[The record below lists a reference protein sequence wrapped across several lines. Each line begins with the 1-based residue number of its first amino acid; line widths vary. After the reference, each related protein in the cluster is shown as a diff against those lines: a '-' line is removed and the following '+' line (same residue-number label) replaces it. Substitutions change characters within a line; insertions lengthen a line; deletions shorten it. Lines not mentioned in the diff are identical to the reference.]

1 MPQRFSLVATIL
13 ALTTAIAAAQ
23 PVTTATLLREMV
35 DFERLCETP
44 EHAYKTIQFT
54 SYDRRSKVPGGP
66 EWFENSDGFGGAP
79 IPPFEKVRRE
89 PGDDGVGDYLLA
101 DIKGPGAIVRTWT
114 ANINGTIRVYLD
126 GADEPIYD
134 GPAERFMHRPYE
146 AFLDGSGVAAETL
159 RGTLYQRDAAYCPIP
174 FAKGCR
180 IEWTGDQKQLH
191 FYYVQVRK
199 YLEKDVEVET
209 FRADDLKKH
218 ATTIEEVSRVLA
230 DPDGAAV
237 AADSKSHEFDLK
249 LAPGQRSKALR
260 IKGPGALERL
270 RLLVEG
276 ANERAALRQTVMN
289 ITCDGWSN
297 AQVQSPV
304 GDFFAAAPDV
314 NPYVSLP
321 FTVKEDGW
329 MTSRYLMPYQK
340 SLVVEFHNLGEQEVR
355 IRGEANTK
363 PRAWNDDRTMHFYAR
378 WRVTHGIAT
387 PPAIDIPFLIAGGTG
402 RYVGTAS
409 LMMNTAVGTHQGGTW
424 WGEGDEKVFVDGDKT
439 PSWFG
444 TGSEDYYNYAWSA
457 EDIFAYPYCGQ
468 PRNDGPGNRGFVANY
483 RHHFLDDQPFEDRIA
498 FYLELL
504 SNHSVEDFAYARQAY
519 HYGRPGIIDDHVTI
533 TAEDVRVPRLPAPWT
548 PVAHHASTG
557 ATYYE
562 PETLTSQPHESEE
575 GEIWSHGKLMAWRP
589 ANDGETLRLTMP
601 VEKAGK
607 YEVRIGLGFDKRS
620 GVVRATLDGKPFG
633 FGVGAARDAVDL
645 YEGRRTMLR
654 ASESQLLELSEGEQ
668 VIELTFDDRGR
679 EDARLGVDFIW
690 LQPR

>member
-1 MPQRFSLVATIL
+1 MHYLFTISLLAIL
-13 ALTTAIAAAQ
+13 ASTTTAE
-23 PVTTATLLREMV
+23 PVTTATLIREMV

-54 SYDRRSKVPGGP
+54 SYDRRSQVPGGP
-66 EWFENSDGFGGAP
+66 HWFENSDGFGGAP
-79 IPPFEKVRRE
+79 IPPFEKVLKE
-89 PGDDGVGDYLLA
+89 PDAEGVGEYLLA
-101 DIKGPGAIVRTWT
+101 DVEGPGAIVRTWT

-126 GADEPIYD
+126 GADKPIYD
-134 GPAERFMHRPYE
+134 GPAEQFMHRPYE
-146 AFLDGSGVAAETL
+146 AFLEGSGVAAETL
-159 RGTLYQRDAAYCPIP
+159 RGTLYQRDAAYCPMP
-174 FAKGCR
+174 FAKRCR
-180 IEWTGDQKQLH
+180 IEWIGDQKQLH

-199 YLEKDVEVET
+199 YEGKDVEVKT
-209 FRADDLKKH
+209 FRADDLKTH
-218 ATTIEEVSRVLA
+218 ADVVKDVSLILA
-230 DPDGAAV
+230 HPDGIGLSTE
-237 AADSKSHEFDLK
+237 SKSHDFDLK
-249 LAPGQRSKALR
+249 LAPGEQSEPLR
-260 IKGPGALERL
+260 VEGPGALERL

-276 ANERAALRQTVMN
+276 ADERAALRQTVMN
-289 ITCDGWSN
+289 VTCDGWSK
-297 AQVQSPV
+297 AHVQSPV

-321 FTVKEDGW
+321 FTVQDDGW
-329 MTSRYLMPYQK
+329 MTSRYLMPYK
-340 SLVVEFHNLGEQEVR
+340 ESLVVAFHNLGEQEVR

-363 PRAWNDDRTMHFYAR
+363 ARDWNDDRTMHFYAR

-387 PPAIDIPFLIAGGTG
+387 PPALDIPFLVAGGTG

-409 LMMNTAVGTHQGGTW
+409 LMMNTALGTHQGGTW
-424 WGEGDEKVFVDGDKT
+424 WGEGDEKVFVDDDKT

-504 SNHSVEDFAYARQAY
+504 SYHPVEDFSYARQAY

-533 TAEDVRVPRLPAPWT
+533 TAEDVRIPRLPAPWV
-548 PVAHHASTG
+548 PNPQNASAG
-557 ATYYE
+557 ATYFE
-562 PETLTSQPHESEE
+562 PELLTTQPHQLEE
-575 GEIWSHGKLMAWRP
+575 GEVWSHGKLMAWRP
-589 ANDGETLRLTMP
+589 QADGETLRLKLP
-601 VEKAGK
+601 VKKAGK
-607 YEVRIGLGFDKRS
+607 YEVRIGLGFDGRS
-620 GVVRATLDGKPFG
+620 GAVRATLDGEPFG
-633 FGVGAARDAVDL
+633 FGVGADREEVDL

-654 ASESQLLELSEGEQ
+654 ASESQQLELSEGEH
-668 VIELTFDDRGR
+668 VIELMFDDKGR